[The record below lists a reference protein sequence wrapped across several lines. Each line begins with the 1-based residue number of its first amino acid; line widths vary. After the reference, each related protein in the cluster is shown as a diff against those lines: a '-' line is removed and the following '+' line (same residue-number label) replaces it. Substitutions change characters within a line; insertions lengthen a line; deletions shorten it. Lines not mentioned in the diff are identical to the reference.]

1 MIRKSLLCTL
11 IALGA
16 ASPALAET
24 YVIDPGHTQ
33 VRFGYSH
40 FGLSDI
46 VGIFAGVT
54 GEIVYDPTKPEA
66 SSVKATIPIADVHT
80 GVAKMDEHLRT
91 ADFFDVAT
99 FPTASFTSSKVEVA
113 GEGKLKVTGELKVR
127 DISRE
132 VVLDVSLN
140 AMKDHPMT
148 QRASIGFNASTELK
162 RTELGV
168 GKYAPNVSDE
178 VSIEITVEA
187 SVPKA

>member
-1 MIRKSLLCTL
+1 MIRKSLLASL
-11 IALGA
+11 LLAGA

-46 VGIFAGVT
+46 VGIFSGIT
-54 GEIVYDPTKPEA
+54 GEVVYDPAKPEA

-80 GVAKMDEHLRT
+80 GVAKMDEHLRA
-91 ADFFDVAT
+91 ADFFDVAS
-99 FPTASFTSSKVEVA
+99 FPTASFTSSKVEAV

-140 AMKDHPMT
+140 AMKPHPMT
-148 QRASIGFNASTELK
+148 QRASIGFNATTDLK

>member
-1 MIRKSLLCTL
+1 MIRKTLLASLLL
-11 IALGA
+11 AGA

-24 YVIDPGHTQ
+24 YVIDPSHTQ

-46 VGIFAGVT
+46 VGIFSGIT
-54 GEIVYDPTKPEA
+54 GEIVYDPAKPEA

-80 GVAKMDEHLRT
+80 GVAKMDDHLR
-91 ADFFDVAT
+91 ADDFFDVAS
-99 FPTASFTSSKVEVA
+99 FPTASFTSSKVEAA

-140 AMKDHPMT
+140 AMKAHPMT
-148 QRASIGFNASTELK
+148 QRASIGFNASTDLK